1 MNDARQMTPKR
12 SLLRL
17 IVDLPGLLIDQ
28 IRNEFE
34 LLKQEIVGKLK
45 YAGIGIG
52 FLVVAGCFG
61 FFAIGVLI
69 TAATLSLAEV
79 LPGWAAALIVA
90 GALLIITVIFV
101 GIGLQQ
107 LQRGTPPAPTETIA
121 SVKKDINAI
130 KGIK

>member
-1 MNDARQMTPKR
+1 MTPKR

-34 LLKQEIVGKLK
+34 LLKQEVVGKLK

-52 FLVVAGCFG
+52 LLVAAGCFA
-61 FFAIGVLI
+61 FFAMGVLI
-69 TAATLSLAEV
+69 TAAILSLAEV

-90 GALLIITVIFV
+90 GALLIITVILV

-107 LQRGTPPAPTETIA
+107 LRRGTPPAPTETIT

>member
-1 MNDARQMTPKR
+1 MNDARQMVPKR
-12 SLLRL
+12 SFLRL
-17 IVDLPGLLIDQ
+17 IADLPGLLIDQ

-45 YAGIGIG
+45 YAGIGVGLLI
-52 FLVVAGCFG
+52 AGGCCA
-61 FFAIGVLI
+61 FFAMGVLI
-69 TAATLSLAEV
+69 AAAILGLAEV

-90 GALLIITVIFV
+90 GALLIITVILV

-107 LQRGTPPAPTETIA
+107 LKRGTPPAPTETIT